1 MGGARRAGRTKKI
14 AKPGGGTES
23 GRREIPMTESEK
35 PGPSGA
41 RPWSRDLLALAAA
54 FGVLYFLMIGRA
66 ALGNPD
72 EGRYAEIPREMLQT
86 GDWVTPR
93 LDGLPYFEKPPL
105 GYWVTA
111 ACLRVLGQGQGA
123 ARSMPAL
130 FGVGGVLLTYAA
142 ARRLYGRR
150 AGILSAVVLG
160 TSILYLALTR
170 LLILDLAV
178 SVLMSATLFLFILGI
193 REPPGPRR
201 RLFFLGLYATAALAT
216 LTKGLIGVL
225 LTGAVMFLWL
235 LLLGQWRRLRPL
247 HLPLGTLVF
256 LAIALPWHLL
266 VNARNPGW
274 AHFYFVHEQW
284 ERFLAPSGHGRTGPW
299 WYFIPAVILG
309 LFPWTGFLWPAL
321 RDALRGGWRAR
332 RGAAEAW
339 YLVIWAGF
347 IFLFFSKSQSKL
359 VPYILPV
366 FPPLAVLVGA
376 WLARRVE
383 ADEPGRLRP
392 GLRVH
397 AVVCVVLAAAV
408 GVFAARPGLFRMNPD
423 QAVALR
429 PYEILAGLVLLG
441 GAAAGQAL
449 AARTRAA
456 VVALVV
462 SMAVFFGVL
471 AAAERVF
478 QKPGTRELALD
489 VAALARPGD
498 TVCHYHEF
506 FHDFTFYARRT
517 VVLVGFRGEL
527 DEPQNDRAGRE
538 GGQFID
544 EAEFRRRWAGP
555 GRIFVVARKRDIAE
569 LFADPAFHY
578 HLLAASPDHTLFSN
592 RP

>member
-1 MGGARRAGRTKKI
+1 MALARRAGRTKKI
-14 AKPGGGTES
+14 AKPGVGNES
-23 GRREIPMTESEK
+23 GRRAIPMTESEK

-41 RPWSRDLLALAAA
+41 RPWSRDLLLLAAA
-54 FGVLYFLMIGRA
+54 FGVLYFFMIGRA

-72 EGRYAEIPREMLQT
+72 EGRYAEIPREMLRT

-111 ACLRVLGQGQGA
+111 ACLRVLGPGEGA
-123 ARSMPAL
+123 ARAMPAL

-142 ARRLYGRR
+142 ARRLCGRR

-160 TSILYLALTR
+160 TSVLYLALTR
-170 LLILDLAV
+170 VLILDLAV

-201 RLFFLGLYATAALAT
+201 RGLFLGLYATAALAT

-235 LLLGQWRRLRPL
+235 LLLDEWRRLRPL
-247 HLPLGTLVF
+247 HLAPGALVF

-274 AHFYFVHEQW
+274 ARFYFVHEQW

-332 RGAAEAW
+332 RVAADAW

-366 FPPLAVLVGA
+366 FPPLAVLVGT
-376 WLARRVE
+376 WLARRLE
-383 ADEPGRLRP
+383 AGDAARLRW
-392 GLRVH
+392 GLRTH
-397 AVVCVVLAAAV
+397 AVISVVLAAAV
-408 GVFAARPGLFRMNPD
+408 GVVAARPDLFRMNPD
-423 QAVALR
+423 QAEALR
-429 PYEILAGLVLLG
+429 PCAILAGLVLLG
-441 GAAAGQAL
+441 GAAAVQAL
-449 AARTRAA
+449 AARPRAA
-456 VVALVV
+456 VAALVA

-544 EAEFRRRWAGP
+544 EAEFRRRWEGP